1 MQLTDEQIMLL
12 EQLTYL
18 EDKVA
23 READVVLGPYDSV
36 KSLLRQFDEDALAE
50 LEDSDEQFEGLISGK
65 QWAAIIRQIQNDPE
79 LYSLDIAGKDD
90 SVPAIC
96 FTDPNDPDSA
106 VVAFKGTTGQKEWW
120 DNGSGFGL
128 SDTEKQKEALEYI
141 ENLPYNSI
149 TVTGHSKGGNKA
161 QYVTV
166 LSDKVDR
173 CISMDGQGFSQEFLD
188 RYYAEIEKKGGSITN
203 YYLDGDFVSI
213 LLFPIPGSAQVCIEG
228 DDSII
233 LEKNHV
239 PSSFY
244 RYYQDEDGYWHILEN
259 KSGDPA
265 LVIGTREEVMV
276 YLHELTVFLLN
287 VMPEEDKRKA
297 GDYIG
302 NILAILMDGKD
313 LKLEDKTYNK
323 SNIKEYLLSDK
334 EMLTK
339 LLAYFIKYVETYNLT
354 DEEIRSLAEVLGL
367 DAVLAVIEGGMAV
380 GNKTL
385 GEAISDAGGLL
396 NLIIDQIRDGKED
409 PVIEWLLK
417 WRGGWESEEVGEDM
431 VDFWRSLEKE
441 YQNIPDFDPEK
452 ARADTAGKE
461 SKIRDFSEKTYGIL
475 MSAILSVEADTYGSV
490 SGWSGYAGEEW
501 YDTLLIPNAVG
512 GINAYF
518 ERVSEI
524 NNACRSGAERVF
536 DEANQADR
544 DNAVRLRSVIDELR
558 SVRTLLEKKA
568 ENLGLQ

>member
-1 MQLTDEQIMLL
+1 MQLTDEQIMLP

-36 KSLLRQFDEDALAE
+36 ESLLRQFDEDALAE

-141 ENLPYNSI
+141 ENLPYDSI

-302 NILAILMDGKD
+302 NILAILMGQGDFPI
-313 LKLEDKTYNK
+313 EDKVYNK
-323 SNIKEYLLSDK
+323 DNVAEYLLSDK
-334 EMLTK
+334 EMLAK

-354 DEEIRSLAEVLGL
+354 DEEVRSLAEVLGL
-367 DAVLAVIEGGMAV
+367 DKTLAAIEEDMAED
-380 GNKTL
+380 NKTL
-385 GEAISDAGGLL
+385 SGFISDAGGLL
-396 NLIIDQIRDGKED
+396 NLIINQIRDGKED

-417 WRGGWESEEVGEDM
+417 WIGGWESEEVGEDM

-441 YQNIPDFDPEK
+441 YQSIPDFDPEK
-452 ARADTAGKE
+452 ARADAAGKGA
-461 SKIRDFSEKTYGIL
+461 KIRDFSEKTYSIL

-524 NNACRSGAERVF
+524 NRQCRESAERVF
-536 DEANQADR
+536 AEANEADQE
-544 DNAVRLRSVIDELR
+544 NAKRLQSLVDEIRSVCSLI
-558 SVRTLLEKKA
+558 KA
-568 ENLGLQ
+568 KTEGLGM

>member
-18 EDKVA
+18 ENRVA
-23 READVVLGPYDSV
+23 EAAHVVLGPYDSV
-36 KSLLRQFDEDALAE
+36 ESLLRQFDEDALAE

-265 LVIGTREEVMV
+265 LVSGTREEVMV

-323 SNIKEYLLSDK
+323 SNIKEYLLSDQ

-367 DAVLAVIEGGMAV
+367 DEVFAVIEGGMTAD
-380 GNKTL
+380 NKTL
-385 GEAISDAGGLL
+385 GKVISDAGGLL
-396 NLIIDQIRDGKED
+396 NLIINQIRDGKED

-417 WRGGWESEEVGEDM
+417 WIGGWESEEVGQDM

-441 YQNIPDFDPEK
+441 YQSIPDFDPEK
-452 ARADTAGKE
+452 ARADAGEKE
-461 SKIRDFSEKTYGIL
+461 AKIRDFSEKTYSIL
-475 MSAILSVEADTYGSV
+475 MSAIQSVEADTYGSV
-490 SGWSGYAGEEW
+490 SGWSRYAGEEW

-524 NNACRSGAERVF
+524 NNACRAGAERVF

-544 DNAVRLRSVIDELR
+544 KNAERLRSVIDELK
-558 SVRTLLEKKA
+558 SVRSLLEKKTD
-568 ENLGLQ
+568 NLGRQ

>member
-36 KSLLRQFDEDALAE
+36 ESLLRQFDEDALAE
-50 LEDSDEQFEGLISGK
+50 LEDSDEQFEGLVSGK

-141 ENLPYNSI
+141 ENLPYDSI

-173 CISMDGQGFSQEFLD
+173 CISMDGQGFSQEFMD

-302 NILAILMDGKD
+302 NILAILMGQGDFPI
-313 LKLEDKTYNK
+313 EDKVYNK
-323 SNIKEYLLSDK
+323 DNVAEYLLSDK
-334 EMLTK
+334 EMLAK

-354 DEEIRSLAEVLGL
+354 DEEVRSLAEVLGL
-367 DAVLAVIEGGMAV
+367 DKTLAAIEEDMAED
-380 GNKTL
+380 NKTL
-385 GEAISDAGGLL
+385 SGFISDAGGLL
-396 NLIIDQIRDGKED
+396 NLIINQIRDGKED

-417 WRGGWESEEVGEDM
+417 WIGGWESEEVGEDM

-441 YQNIPDFDPEK
+441 YQSIPEFDPEK
-452 ARADTAGKE
+452 ARADAAGKGA
-461 SKIRDFSEKTYGIL
+461 KIRDFSEKTYSIL

-524 NNACRSGAERVF
+524 NRQCRESAERVF
-536 DEANQADR
+536 AEANEADQE
-544 DNAVRLRSVIDELR
+544 NAKRLQSLVDEIRSVCSLI
-558 SVRTLLEKKA
+558 KA
-568 ENLGLQ
+568 KTEGLGM

>member
-36 KSLLRQFDEDALAE
+36 ESLLRQFDEDALAE

-128 SDTEKQKEALEYI
+128 SDTEKQKEALEYL
-141 ENLPYNSI
+141 ENLPYDSI

-302 NILAILMDGKD
+302 NILAILMGQGDFPI
-313 LKLEDKTYNK
+313 EDKVYNK
-323 SNIKEYLLSDK
+323 DNVAEYLLSDK
-334 EMLTK
+334 EMLAK

-354 DEEIRSLAEVLGL
+354 DEEVRSLAEVLGL
-367 DAVLAVIEGGMAV
+367 DKTLAAIEEDMAED
-380 GNKTL
+380 NKTL
-385 GEAISDAGGLL
+385 SGFISDAGGLL
-396 NLIIDQIRDGKED
+396 NLIINQIRDGKED

-417 WRGGWESEEVGEDM
+417 WIGGWESEEVGEDM

-441 YQNIPDFDPEK
+441 YQSIPEFDPEK
-452 ARADTAGKE
+452 ARADAAGKGA
-461 SKIRDFSEKTYGIL
+461 KIRDFSEKTYSIL

-524 NNACRSGAERVF
+524 NRQCRESAERVF
-536 DEANQADR
+536 AEANEADQE
-544 DNAVRLRSVIDELR
+544 NAKRLQSLVDEIRSVCSLI
-558 SVRTLLEKKA
+558 KA
-568 ENLGLQ
+568 KTEGLGM

>member
-36 KSLLRQFDEDALAE
+36 ESLLRQFDEDALAE

-141 ENLPYNSI
+141 ENLPYDSI

-302 NILAILMDGKD
+302 NILAILMGQGDFPI
-313 LKLEDKTYNK
+313 EDKVYNK
-323 SNIKEYLLSDK
+323 DNVAEYLLSDK
-334 EMLTK
+334 EMLAK

-354 DEEIRSLAEVLGL
+354 DEEVRSLAEVLGL
-367 DAVLAVIEGGMAV
+367 DKTLAAIEEDMAED
-380 GNKTL
+380 NKTL
-385 GEAISDAGGLL
+385 SGFISDAGGLL
-396 NLIIDQIRDGKED
+396 NLIINQIRDGKED

-417 WRGGWESEEVGEDM
+417 WIGGWESEEVGEDM

-441 YQNIPDFDPEK
+441 YQSIPEFDQEK
-452 ARADTAGKE
+452 ARADAAGKGA
-461 SKIRDFSEKTYGIL
+461 KIRDFSEKTYSIL

-524 NNACRSGAERVF
+524 NRQCRESAERVF
-536 DEANQADR
+536 AEANEADQE
-544 DNAVRLRSVIDELR
+544 NAKRLQSLVDEIRSVCSLI
-558 SVRTLLEKKA
+558 KA
-568 ENLGLQ
+568 KTEGLGM

>member
-409 PVIEWLLK
+409 PIIEWLLK

-452 ARADTAGKE
+452 ARADAAGKE
-461 SKIRDFSEKTYGIL
+461 SKIRDFSEKIYGIL

>member
-36 KSLLRQFDEDALAE
+36 ESLLRQFDEDALAE
-50 LEDSDEQFEGLISGK
+50 LEDSDEQFEGLVSGK

-141 ENLPYNSI
+141 ENLPYDSI

-302 NILAILMDGKD
+302 NILAILMGQGDFPI
-313 LKLEDKTYNK
+313 EDKVYNK
-323 SNIKEYLLSDK
+323 DNVAEYLLSDK
-334 EMLTK
+334 EMLAK

-354 DEEIRSLAEVLGL
+354 DEEVRSLAEVLGL
-367 DAVLAVIEGGMAV
+367 DKTLAAIEEDMAED
-380 GNKTL
+380 NKTL
-385 GEAISDAGGLL
+385 SGFISDAGGLL
-396 NLIIDQIRDGKED
+396 NLIINQIRDGKED

-417 WRGGWESEEVGEDM
+417 WIGGWESEEVGEDM

-441 YQNIPDFDPEK
+441 YQSIPDFDPEK
-452 ARADTAGKE
+452 ARADAAGKGA
-461 SKIRDFSEKTYGIL
+461 KIRDFSEKTYSIL

-490 SGWSGYAGEEW
+490 SGWSGYVGEEW

-524 NNACRSGAERVF
+524 NRQCRESAERVF
-536 DEANQADR
+536 AEANEADQE
-544 DNAVRLRSVIDELR
+544 NAKRLQSLVDEIRSVCSLI
-558 SVRTLLEKKA
+558 KA
-568 ENLGLQ
+568 KTEGLGM

>member
-36 KSLLRQFDEDALAE
+36 ESLLRQFDEDALAE
-50 LEDSDEQFEGLISGK
+50 LEDSDEQFEGLVSGK

-141 ENLPYNSI
+141 ENLPYDSI

-302 NILAILMDGKD
+302 NILAILMGQGDFPI
-313 LKLEDKTYNK
+313 EDKVYNK
-323 SNIKEYLLSDK
+323 DNVAEYLLSDK
-334 EMLTK
+334 EMLAK

-354 DEEIRSLAEVLGL
+354 DEEVRSLAEVLGL
-367 DAVLAVIEGGMAV
+367 DKTLAAIEEDMAED
-380 GNKTL
+380 NKTL
-385 GEAISDAGGLL
+385 SGFISDAGGLL
-396 NLIIDQIRDGKED
+396 NLIINQIRDGKED

-417 WRGGWESEEVGEDM
+417 WIGGWESEEVGEDM

-441 YQNIPDFDPEK
+441 YQSIPDFDPEK
-452 ARADTAGKE
+452 ARADAAGKGA
-461 SKIRDFSEKTYGIL
+461 KIRDFSEKTYSIL

-524 NNACRSGAERVF
+524 NRQCRESAERVF
-536 DEANQADR
+536 AEANEADQE
-544 DNAVRLRSVIDELR
+544 NAKRLQSLVDEMRSVCSLI
-558 SVRTLLEKKA
+558 KA
-568 ENLGLQ
+568 KTEGLGM

>member
-276 YLHELTVFLLN
+276 YLHELTVFLIN

-302 NILAILMDGKD
+302 NILAILMGQGDFPI
-313 LKLEDKTYNK
+313 EDKVYNK
-323 SNIKEYLLSDK
+323 DNVAEYLLSDK
-334 EMLTK
+334 EMLAK

-354 DEEIRSLAEVLGL
+354 DEEVRSLAEVLGL
-367 DAVLAVIEGGMAV
+367 DKTLAAIEEDMAED
-380 GNKTL
+380 NKTL
-385 GEAISDAGGLL
+385 SGFISDAGGLL
-396 NLIIDQIRDGKED
+396 NLIINQIRDGKED

-417 WRGGWESEEVGEDM
+417 WIGGWESEEVGEDM

-441 YQNIPDFDPEK
+441 YQSIPDFDPEK
-452 ARADTAGKE
+452 ARADAAGKGA
-461 SKIRDFSEKTYGIL
+461 KIRDFSEKTYSIL

-524 NNACRSGAERVF
+524 NRQCRESVERVF
-536 DEANQADR
+536 AEANEADQE
-544 DNAVRLRSVIDELR
+544 NAKRLQSLVDEIRSVCSLI
-558 SVRTLLEKKA
+558 KA
-568 ENLGLQ
+568 KTEGLGM

>member
-36 KSLLRQFDEDALAE
+36 ESLLRQFDEDALAE

-141 ENLPYNSI
+141 ENLPYDSI

-166 LSDKVDR
+166 LSDKVER

-302 NILAILMDGKD
+302 NILAILMGQGDFPI
-313 LKLEDKTYNK
+313 EDKVYNK
-323 SNIKEYLLSDK
+323 DNVAEYLLSDK
-334 EMLTK
+334 EMLAK

-354 DEEIRSLAEVLGL
+354 DEEVRSLAEVLGL
-367 DAVLAVIEGGMAV
+367 DKTLAAIEEDMAED
-380 GNKTL
+380 NKTL
-385 GEAISDAGGLL
+385 SGFISDAGGLL
-396 NLIIDQIRDGKED
+396 NLIINQIRDGKED

-417 WRGGWESEEVGEDM
+417 WIGGWESEEVGEDM

-441 YQNIPDFDPEK
+441 YQSIPEFDPEK
-452 ARADTAGKE
+452 ARADAAGKGA
-461 SKIRDFSEKTYGIL
+461 KIRDFSEKTYSIL

-524 NNACRSGAERVF
+524 NRQCRESAERVF
-536 DEANQADR
+536 AEANEADQE
-544 DNAVRLRSVIDELR
+544 NAKRLQSLVDEIRSVCSLI
-558 SVRTLLEKKA
+558 KA
-568 ENLGLQ
+568 KTEGLGM

>member
-141 ENLPYNSI
+141 ENLPYDSI

-385 GEAISDAGGLL
+385 EGVISDAGGLL
-396 NLIIDQIRDGKED
+396 NLIINQIRDGKED
-409 PVIEWLLK
+409 SVIEWLLK
-417 WRGGWESEEVGEDM
+417 WIGGWESEEVGEDM

-452 ARADTAGKE
+452 ARADAAGKE

>member
-36 KSLLRQFDEDALAE
+36 ESLLRQFDEDALAE
-50 LEDSDEQFEGLISGK
+50 LEDSDEQFEGLVSGK

-141 ENLPYNSI
+141 ENLPYDSI

-233 LEKNHV
+233 LEKNHI

-302 NILAILMDGKD
+302 NILAILMGQGDFPI
-313 LKLEDKTYNK
+313 EDKVYNK
-323 SNIKEYLLSDK
+323 DNVAEYLLSDK

-354 DEEIRSLAEVLGL
+354 DEEVRSLAEVLGL
-367 DAVLAVIEGGMAV
+367 DKTLAAIEEDMAED
-380 GNKTL
+380 NKTL
-385 GEAISDAGGLL
+385 SGFISDAGGLL
-396 NLIIDQIRDGKED
+396 NLIINQIRDGKED

-417 WRGGWESEEVGEDM
+417 WIGGWESEEVGEDM

-441 YQNIPDFDPEK
+441 YQSIPDFDPEK
-452 ARADTAGKE
+452 ARADAAGKGA
-461 SKIRDFSEKTYGIL
+461 KIRDFSEKTYSIL

-490 SGWSGYAGEEW
+490 SGWSGYVGEEW

-524 NNACRSGAERVF
+524 NRQCRESAERVF
-536 DEANQADR
+536 AEANEADQE
-544 DNAVRLRSVIDELR
+544 NAKRLQSLVDEIRSVCSLI
-558 SVRTLLEKKA
+558 KA
-568 ENLGLQ
+568 KTEGLGM

>member
-36 KSLLRQFDEDALAE
+36 ESLLRQFDEDALAE

-79 LYSLDIAGKDD
+79 LCSLDIAGKDD

-141 ENLPYNSI
+141 ENLPYDSI

-302 NILAILMDGKD
+302 NILAILMGQGDFPI
-313 LKLEDKTYNK
+313 EDKVYNK
-323 SNIKEYLLSDK
+323 DNVAEYLLSDK
-334 EMLTK
+334 EMLAK

-354 DEEIRSLAEVLGL
+354 DEEVRSLAEVLGL
-367 DAVLAVIEGGMAV
+367 DKTLAAIEEDMAED
-380 GNKTL
+380 NKTL
-385 GEAISDAGGLL
+385 SGFISDAGGLL
-396 NLIIDQIRDGKED
+396 NLIINQIRDGKED

-417 WRGGWESEEVGEDM
+417 WIGGWESEEVGEDM

-441 YQNIPDFDPEK
+441 YQSIPDFDPEK
-452 ARADTAGKE
+452 ARADAAGKGA
-461 SKIRDFSEKTYGIL
+461 KIRDFSEKTYSIL

-524 NNACRSGAERVF
+524 NRQCRESAERVF
-536 DEANQADR
+536 AEANEADQE
-544 DNAVRLRSVIDELR
+544 NAKRLQSLVDEIRSVCSLI
-558 SVRTLLEKKA
+558 KA
-568 ENLGLQ
+568 KTEGLGM

>member
-106 VVAFKGTTGQKEWW
+106 VVAFKGTTGRKEWW

-409 PVIEWLLK
+409 PIIEWLLK

-452 ARADTAGKE
+452 ARADAAGKE

>member
-18 EDKVA
+18 ENRVA
-23 READVVLGPYDSV
+23 EAADVVLGPYDSV
-36 KSLLRQFDEDALAE
+36 ESLLRQFDEDALAE
-50 LEDSDEQFEGLISGK
+50 LEDSNEQFEGRISGK

-409 PVIEWLLK
+409 PIIEWLLK

-452 ARADTAGKE
+452 ARADAAGKE

>member
-239 PSSFY
+239 PSSFC

-409 PVIEWLLK
+409 PIIEWLLK

-452 ARADTAGKE
+452 ARADAAGKE

>member
-50 LEDSDEQFEGLISGK
+50 LEGSNEQFEGRISGK

-90 SVPAIC
+90 SVQAIC
-96 FTDPNDPDSA
+96 FTDPNDSDSA
-106 VVAFKGTTGQKEWW
+106 LVAFKGSTGQKEWQ
-120 DNGSGFGL
+120 DNGSGLGL
-128 SDTEKQKEALEYI
+128 SDTQKQKEALEYI
-141 ENLPYNSI
+141 ENLSYDSI

-188 RYYAEIEKKGGSITN
+188 KYYAEIEKKGGCIKN
-203 YYLDGDFVSI
+203 YFLDGDFVSI
-213 LLFPIPGSAQVCIEG
+213 LLFPVPGSDQICIEG
-228 DDSII
+228 DDSIV

-244 RYYQDEDGYWHILEN
+244 RYYQDEDGHWHILEN
-259 KSGDPA
+259 GSGDPA
-265 LVIGTREEVMV
+265 LVSGTREEVMV

-323 SNIKEYLLSDK
+323 SNIKEYLLSDQ

-367 DAVLAVIEGGMAV
+367 DEVLAVIEGGMTAD
-380 GNKTL
+380 NKTL
-385 GEAISDAGGLL
+385 GKVISDAGGLL
-396 NLIIDQIRDGKED
+396 NLIINQIRDGKED

-417 WRGGWESEEVGEDM
+417 WIGGWESEEVGEDM

-452 ARADTAGKE
+452 ARADAAGKE

>member
-36 KSLLRQFDEDALAE
+36 ESLLRQFDEDALAE

-141 ENLPYNSI
+141 ENLPYDSI

-302 NILAILMDGKD
+302 NILAILMGQGDFPI
-313 LKLEDKTYNK
+313 EDKVYNK
-323 SNIKEYLLSDK
+323 DNVAEYLLSDK
-334 EMLTK
+334 EMLAK

-354 DEEIRSLAEVLGL
+354 DEEVRSLAEVLGL
-367 DAVLAVIEGGMAV
+367 DKTLAAIEEDMAED
-380 GNKTL
+380 NKTL
-385 GEAISDAGGLL
+385 SGFISDAGGLL
-396 NLIIDQIRDGKED
+396 NLIINQIRDGKED

-417 WRGGWESEEVGEDM
+417 WIGGWESEEVGEDM

-441 YQNIPDFDPEK
+441 YQSIPDFDPEK
-452 ARADTAGKE
+452 ARADAAGKGA
-461 SKIRDFSEKTYGIL
+461 KIRDFSEKTYSIL

-524 NNACRSGAERVF
+524 NRQCRESVERVF
-536 DEANQADR
+536 AEANEADQE
-544 DNAVRLRSVIDELR
+544 NAKRLQSLVDEIRSVCSLI
-558 SVRTLLEKKA
+558 KA
-568 ENLGLQ
+568 KTEGLGM

>member
-50 LEDSDEQFEGLISGK
+50 LEGSNEQFEGRISGK

-90 SVPAIC
+90 SVQAIC
-96 FTDPNDPDSA
+96 FTDPNDSDSA
-106 VVAFKGTTGQKEWW
+106 LVAFKGSTGQKEWQ
-120 DNGSGFGL
+120 DNGSGLGL
-128 SDTEKQKEALEYI
+128 SDTQKQKEALAYI
-141 ENLPYNSI
+141 ENLSYDSI

-188 RYYAEIEKKGGSITN
+188 KYYAEIEKKGGCIKN
-203 YYLDGDFVSI
+203 YFLDGDFVSI
-213 LLFPIPGSAQVCIEG
+213 LLFPVPGSDQICIEG
-228 DDSII
+228 DDSIV

-244 RYYQDEDGYWHILEN
+244 RYYQDEDGHWHILEN
-259 KSGDPA
+259 GSGDPA
-265 LVIGTREEVMV
+265 LVSGTREEVMV

-323 SNIKEYLLSDK
+323 SNIKEYLLSDQ

-367 DAVLAVIEGGMAV
+367 DEVLAVIEGGMTAD
-380 GNKTL
+380 NKTL
-385 GEAISDAGGLL
+385 GKVISDAGGLL
-396 NLIIDQIRDGKED
+396 NLIINQIRDGKED

-417 WRGGWESEEVGEDM
+417 WIGGWEAEEVGEDM

-452 ARADTAGKE
+452 ARADAAGKE

>member
-36 KSLLRQFDEDALAE
+36 ESLLRQFDEDALAE

-141 ENLPYNSI
+141 ENLPYDSI

-244 RYYQDEDGYWHILEN
+244 RYYLDEDGYWHILEN

-265 LVIGTREEVMV
+265 LVIGTREEVMT

-302 NILAILMDGKD
+302 NILAILMGQGDFPI
-313 LKLEDKTYNK
+313 EDKVYNK
-323 SNIKEYLLSDK
+323 DNVAEYLLSDK
-334 EMLTK
+334 EMLAK

-354 DEEIRSLAEVLGL
+354 DEEVRSLAEVLGL
-367 DAVLAVIEGGMAV
+367 DKTLAAIEEDMAED
-380 GNKTL
+380 NKTL
-385 GEAISDAGGLL
+385 SGFISDAGGLL
-396 NLIIDQIRDGKED
+396 NLIINQIRDGKED

-417 WRGGWESEEVGEDM
+417 WIGGWESEEVGEDM

-441 YQNIPDFDPEK
+441 YQSIPDFDPEK
-452 ARADTAGKE
+452 ARADAAGKGA
-461 SKIRDFSEKTYGIL
+461 KIRDFSEKTYSIL

-524 NNACRSGAERVF
+524 NRQCRESAERVF
-536 DEANQADR
+536 AEANEADQE
-544 DNAVRLRSVIDELR
+544 NAKRLQSLVDEIRSVCSLI
-558 SVRTLLEKKA
+558 KA
-568 ENLGLQ
+568 KTEGLGM

>member
-36 KSLLRQFDEDALAE
+36 ESLLRQFDEDALAE

-141 ENLPYNSI
+141 ENLPYDSI

-302 NILAILMDGKD
+302 NILAILMGQGDFPI
-313 LKLEDKTYNK
+313 EDKVYNK
-323 SNIKEYLLSDK
+323 DNVAEYLLSDK
-334 EMLTK
+334 EMLAK

-354 DEEIRSLAEVLGL
+354 DEEVRSLAEVLGL
-367 DAVLAVIEGGMAV
+367 DKTLAAIEEDMAED
-380 GNKTL
+380 NKTL
-385 GEAISDAGGLL
+385 SGFISDAGGLL
-396 NLIIDQIRDGKED
+396 NLIINQIRDGKED

-417 WRGGWESEEVGEDM
+417 WIGGWESEEVGEDM

-441 YQNIPDFDPEK
+441 YQSIPDFDPEK
-452 ARADTAGKE
+452 ARADAAGKGA
-461 SKIRDFSEKTYGIL
+461 KIRDFSEKTYSIL

-524 NNACRSGAERVF
+524 NRQCRESAERVF
-536 DEANQADR
+536 AEANEADQE
-544 DNAVRLRSVIDELR
+544 NAKRLQSLVDEMRSVCSLI
-558 SVRTLLEKKA
+558 KA
-568 ENLGLQ
+568 KTEGLGM

>member
-36 KSLLRQFDEDALAE
+36 ESLLRQFDEDALAE
-50 LEDSDEQFEGLISGK
+50 LEDSDEQFEGLVSGK

-141 ENLPYNSI
+141 ENLPYDSI

-161 QYVTV
+161 PYVTV

-302 NILAILMDGKD
+302 NILAILMGQGDFPI
-313 LKLEDKTYNK
+313 EDKVYNK
-323 SNIKEYLLSDK
+323 DNVAEYLLSDK
-334 EMLTK
+334 EMLAK

-354 DEEIRSLAEVLGL
+354 DEEVRSLAEVLGL
-367 DAVLAVIEGGMAV
+367 DKTLAAIEEDMAED
-380 GNKTL
+380 NKTL
-385 GEAISDAGGLL
+385 SGFISDAGGLL
-396 NLIIDQIRDGKED
+396 NLIINQIRDGKED

-417 WRGGWESEEVGEDM
+417 WIGGWESEEVGEDM

-441 YQNIPDFDPEK
+441 YQSIPEFDPEK
-452 ARADTAGKE
+452 ARADAAGKGA
-461 SKIRDFSEKTYGIL
+461 KIRDFSEKTYSIL

-524 NNACRSGAERVF
+524 NRQCRESAERVF
-536 DEANQADR
+536 AEANEADQE
-544 DNAVRLRSVIDELR
+544 NAKRLQSLVDEIRSVCSLI
-558 SVRTLLEKKA
+558 KA
-568 ENLGLQ
+568 KTEGLGM

>member
-36 KSLLRQFDEDALAE
+36 ESLLRQFDEDALAE
-50 LEDSDEQFEGLISGK
+50 LEDSDEQFEGLVSGK

-141 ENLPYNSI
+141 ENLPYDSI

-213 LLFPIPGSAQVCIEG
+213 LLFPIPGSAQVCIKG

-302 NILAILMDGKD
+302 NILAILMGQGDFPI
-313 LKLEDKTYNK
+313 EDKVYNK
-323 SNIKEYLLSDK
+323 DNVAEYLLSDK
-334 EMLTK
+334 EMLAK

-354 DEEIRSLAEVLGL
+354 DEEVRSLAEVLGL
-367 DAVLAVIEGGMAV
+367 DKTLAAIEEDMAED
-380 GNKTL
+380 NKTL
-385 GEAISDAGGLL
+385 SGFISDAGGLL
-396 NLIIDQIRDGKED
+396 NLIINQIRDGKED

-417 WRGGWESEEVGEDM
+417 WIGGWESEEVGEDM

-441 YQNIPDFDPEK
+441 YQSIPDFDPEK
-452 ARADTAGKE
+452 ARADAAGKGA
-461 SKIRDFSEKTYGIL
+461 KIRDFSEKTYSIL

-524 NNACRSGAERVF
+524 NRQCRESAERVF
-536 DEANQADR
+536 AEANEADQE
-544 DNAVRLRSVIDELR
+544 NAKRLQSLVDEIRSVCSLI
-558 SVRTLLEKKA
+558 KA
-568 ENLGLQ
+568 KTEGLGM

>member
-36 KSLLRQFDEDALAE
+36 ESLLRQFDEDALAE
-50 LEDSDEQFEGLISGK
+50 LEGSNEQFEGRISGK

-90 SVPAIC
+90 SVQAIC
-96 FTDPNDPDSA
+96 FTDPNDSDSA
-106 VVAFKGTTGQKEWW
+106 LVAFKGSTGQKEWQ
-120 DNGSGFGL
+120 DNGSGLGL
-128 SDTEKQKEALEYI
+128 SDTQKQKEALEYI
-141 ENLPYNSI
+141 ENLPYDSI

-188 RYYAEIEKKGGSITN
+188 KYYAEIEKKGGCIKN
-203 YYLDGDFVSI
+203 YFLDGDFVSI
-213 LLFPIPGSAQVCIEG
+213 LLFPVPGSDQICIEG
-228 DDSII
+228 DDSIV

-244 RYYQDEDGYWHILEN
+244 RYYQDEDGHWHILEN
-259 KSGDPA
+259 GSGDPA
-265 LVIGTREEVMV
+265 LVSGTREEVMV

-323 SNIKEYLLSDK
+323 SNIKEYLLSDQ

-367 DAVLAVIEGGMAV
+367 DEVLAVIEGGMTAD
-380 GNKTL
+380 NKTL
-385 GEAISDAGGLL
+385 GKVISDAGGLL
-396 NLIIDQIRDGKED
+396 NLIINQIRDGKED

-417 WRGGWESEEVGEDM
+417 WIGGWESEEVGEDM

-452 ARADTAGKE
+452 ARADAAGKE

>member
-18 EDKVA
+18 ENRVA
-23 READVVLGPYDSV
+23 EAADVVLGPYDSV
-36 KSLLRQFDEDALAE
+36 ESLLRQFDEDALAE
-50 LEDSDEQFEGLISGK
+50 LEGSNEQFEGRISGK

-79 LYSLDIAGKDD
+79 LYSLDIADKDD
-90 SVPAIC
+90 SVQAIC

-106 VVAFKGTTGQKEWW
+106 LVAFKGSTGQEEWQ
-120 DNGSGFGL
+120 DNGSGLGL

-141 ENLPYNSI
+141 ENLPYDSI

-161 QYVTV
+161 QYVTI

-188 RYYAEIEKKGGSITN
+188 QYYAEIEKKGGCIKN
-203 YYLDGDFVSI
+203 YFLDGDFVSI
-213 LLFPIPGSAQVCIEG
+213 LLFPVPGSDQICIEG
-228 DDSII
+228 DDSIV

-244 RYYQDEDGYWHILEN
+244 RYYQDEDGHWHILEN
-259 KSGDPA
+259 EGGDPA
-265 LVIGTREEVMV
+265 LVIGTREEVMT

-287 VMPEEDKRKA
+287 VMPEEDKKKA

-354 DEEIRSLAEVLGL
+354 DDEIRSLAEVLGL
-367 DAVLAVIEGGMAV
+367 DEVLAALEGGMAV

-385 GEAISDAGGLL
+385 GGVISDAGGLL

-409 PVIEWLLK
+409 SVIEWLLK
-417 WRGGWESEEVGEDM
+417 WIGGWESEEVGEDM

-441 YQNIPDFDPEK
+441 YQSIPDFDPEK
-452 ARADTAGKE
+452 ARADAAGKE
-461 SKIRDFSEKTYGIL
+461 SKVRDFSERTYGIL
-475 MSAILSVEADTYGSV
+475 MSAIASVEADTYGSV
-490 SGWSGYAGEEW
+490 SGWSRYAGEEW

-524 NNACRSGAERVF
+524 NRQCRVSAERVF
-536 DEANQADR
+536 DEANEADR
-544 DNAVRLRSVIDELR
+544 ANAERLRSLVDEMK
-558 SVRTLLEKKA
+558 SVRSLIEAKTDG
-568 ENLGLQ
+568 LGM

>member
-213 LLFPIPGSAQVCIEG
+213 LLFPVPGSAQVCIEG

>member
-396 NLIIDQIRDGKED
+396 NLIINQIRDGKED
-409 PVIEWLLK
+409 PIIEWLLK

-452 ARADTAGKE
+452 ARADAAGKE

>member
-213 LLFPIPGSAQVCIEG
+213 LLFPVPGSAQVCIEG

-259 KSGDPA
+259 KNGDPA
-265 LVIGTREEVMV
+265 LVIGTRKEVMV

-409 PVIEWLLK
+409 PIIEWLLK

-452 ARADTAGKE
+452 ARADAAGKE

>member
-23 READVVLGPYDSV
+23 RAADVVLGPYDSV
-36 KSLLRQFDEDALAE
+36 ESLLRQFDEDALAE
-50 LEDSDEQFEGLISGK
+50 LEDSDEQFEGLVSGK

-141 ENLPYNSI
+141 ENLPYDSI

-302 NILAILMDGKD
+302 NILAILMGQGDFPI
-313 LKLEDKTYNK
+313 EDKVYNK
-323 SNIKEYLLSDK
+323 DNVAEYLLSDK
-334 EMLTK
+334 EMLAK

-354 DEEIRSLAEVLGL
+354 DEEVRSLAEVLGL
-367 DAVLAVIEGGMAV
+367 DKTLAAIEEDMAED
-380 GNKTL
+380 NKTL
-385 GEAISDAGGLL
+385 SGFISDAGGLL
-396 NLIIDQIRDGKED
+396 NLIINQIRDGKED

-417 WRGGWESEEVGEDM
+417 WIGGWESEEVGEDM

-441 YQNIPDFDPEK
+441 YQSIPEFDPEK
-452 ARADTAGKE
+452 ARADAAGKGA
-461 SKIRDFSEKTYGIL
+461 KIRDFSEKTYSIL

-524 NNACRSGAERVF
+524 NRQCRESAERVF
-536 DEANQADR
+536 AEANEADQE
-544 DNAVRLRSVIDELR
+544 NAKRLQSLVDEIRSVCSLI
-558 SVRTLLEKKA
+558 KA
-568 ENLGLQ
+568 KTEGLGM

>member
-1 MQLTDEQIMLL
+1 M
-12 EQLTYL
+12 
-18 EDKVA
+18 
-23 READVVLGPYDSV
+23 
-36 KSLLRQFDEDALAE
+36 
-50 LEDSDEQFEGLISGK
+50 
-65 QWAAIIRQIQNDPE
+65 
-79 LYSLDIAGKDD
+79 
-90 SVPAIC
+90 
-96 FTDPNDPDSA
+96 
-106 VVAFKGTTGQKEWW
+106 
-120 DNGSGFGL
+120 
-128 SDTEKQKEALEYI
+128 
-141 ENLPYNSI
+141 
-149 TVTGHSKGGNKA
+149 
-161 QYVTV
+161 TV

-367 DAVLAVIEGGMAV
+367 DEVLAVIEGGMTAD
-380 GNKTL
+380 NKTL
-385 GEAISDAGGLL
+385 GKVISDAGGLL
-396 NLIIDQIRDGKED
+396 NLIINQIRDGKED

-417 WRGGWESEEVGEDM
+417 WIGGWESEEVGEDM

-452 ARADTAGKE
+452 ARADAAGKE

>member
-36 KSLLRQFDEDALAE
+36 ESLLRQFDEDALAE
-50 LEDSDEQFEGLISGK
+50 LEDSDEQFEGLVSGK

-213 LLFPIPGSAQVCIEG
+213 LLFPVPGSAQVCIEG

-302 NILAILMDGKD
+302 NILAILMGQGDFPI
-313 LKLEDKTYNK
+313 EDKVYNK
-323 SNIKEYLLSDK
+323 DNVAEYLLSDK
-334 EMLTK
+334 EMLAK

-354 DEEIRSLAEVLGL
+354 DEEVRSLAEVLGL
-367 DAVLAVIEGGMAV
+367 DKTLAAIEEDMAED
-380 GNKTL
+380 NKTL
-385 GEAISDAGGLL
+385 SGFISDAGGLL
-396 NLIIDQIRDGKED
+396 NLIINQIRDGKED

-417 WRGGWESEEVGEDM
+417 WIGGWESEEVGEDM

-441 YQNIPDFDPEK
+441 YQSIPDFDPEK
-452 ARADTAGKE
+452 ARADAAGKGA
-461 SKIRDFSEKTYGIL
+461 KIRDFSEKTYSIL

-524 NNACRSGAERVF
+524 NRQCRESAERVF
-536 DEANQADR
+536 AEANEADQE
-544 DNAVRLRSVIDELR
+544 NAKRLQSLVDEIRSVCSLI
-558 SVRTLLEKKA
+558 KA
-568 ENLGLQ
+568 KTEGLGM

>member
-409 PVIEWLLK
+409 PIIEWLLK

-452 ARADTAGKE
+452 ARADAAGKE

-475 MSAILSVEADTYGSV
+475 TSAILSVEADTYGSV

>member
-36 KSLLRQFDEDALAE
+36 ESLLRQFDEDALAE

-141 ENLPYNSI
+141 ENLPYDSI

-213 LLFPIPGSAQVCIEG
+213 LLFPVPGSAQVCIEG

-302 NILAILMDGKD
+302 NILAILMGQGDFPI
-313 LKLEDKTYNK
+313 EDKVYNK
-323 SNIKEYLLSDK
+323 DNVAEYLLSDK
-334 EMLTK
+334 EMLAK

-354 DEEIRSLAEVLGL
+354 DEEVRSLAEVLGL
-367 DAVLAVIEGGMAV
+367 DKTLAAIEEDMAED
-380 GNKTL
+380 NKTL
-385 GEAISDAGGLL
+385 SGFISDAGGLL
-396 NLIIDQIRDGKED
+396 NLIINQIRDGKED

-417 WRGGWESEEVGEDM
+417 WIGGWESEEVGEDM

-441 YQNIPDFDPEK
+441 YQSIPDFDPEK
-452 ARADTAGKE
+452 ARADAAGKGA
-461 SKIRDFSEKTYGIL
+461 KIRDFSEKTYSIL

-524 NNACRSGAERVF
+524 NRQCRESAERVF
-536 DEANQADR
+536 AEANEADQE
-544 DNAVRLRSVIDELR
+544 NAKRLQSLVDEIRSVCSLI
-558 SVRTLLEKKA
+558 KA
-568 ENLGLQ
+568 KTEGLGM

>member
-36 KSLLRQFDEDALAE
+36 ESLLRQFDEDALAE

-141 ENLPYNSI
+141 ENLPYDSI

-302 NILAILMDGKD
+302 NILAILMGQGDFPI
-313 LKLEDKTYNK
+313 EDKVYNK
-323 SNIKEYLLSDK
+323 DNVAEYLLSDK
-334 EMLTK
+334 EMLAK

-354 DEEIRSLAEVLGL
+354 DEEVRSLAEVLGL
-367 DAVLAVIEGGMAV
+367 DKTLAAIEEDMAED
-380 GNKTL
+380 NKTL
-385 GEAISDAGGLL
+385 SGFISDAGGLL
-396 NLIIDQIRDGKED
+396 NLIINQIRDGKED

-417 WRGGWESEEVGEDM
+417 WIGGWESEEVGEDM

-441 YQNIPDFDPEK
+441 YQSIPDFDPEK
-452 ARADTAGKE
+452 ARADAAGKGA
-461 SKIRDFSEKTYGIL
+461 KIRDFSEKTYSIL

-524 NNACRSGAERVF
+524 NRQCRESAERVF
-536 DEANQADR
+536 AEANEADQE
-544 DNAVRLRSVIDELR
+544 NAKRLQSLVDEIRSVCSLI
-558 SVRTLLEKKA
+558 KA
-568 ENLGLQ
+568 KTDGLGM

>member
-36 KSLLRQFDEDALAE
+36 ESLLRQFDEDALAE

-141 ENLPYNSI
+141 ENLPYDSI

-302 NILAILMDGKD
+302 NILAILMGQGDFPI
-313 LKLEDKTYNK
+313 EDKVYNK
-323 SNIKEYLLSDK
+323 DNVAEYLLSDK
-334 EMLTK
+334 EMLAK

-354 DEEIRSLAEVLGL
+354 DEEVRSLAEVLGL
-367 DAVLAVIEGGMAV
+367 DKTLAAIEEDMAED
-380 GNKTL
+380 NKTL
-385 GEAISDAGGLL
+385 SGFISDAGGLL
-396 NLIIDQIRDGKED
+396 NLIINQIRDGKED

-417 WRGGWESEEVGEDM
+417 WIGGWESEEVGEDM

-441 YQNIPDFDPEK
+441 YQSIPEFDPEK
-452 ARADTAGKE
+452 ARADAAGKGA
-461 SKIRDFSEKTYGIL
+461 KIRDFSEKTYSIL

-524 NNACRSGAERVF
+524 NRQCRESAERVF
-536 DEANQADR
+536 AEANEADQE
-544 DNAVRLRSVIDELR
+544 NAKRLQSLVDEMRSVCSLI
-558 SVRTLLEKKA
+558 KA
-568 ENLGLQ
+568 KTEGLGM